1 MKTEV
6 YSWRLS
12 TELKTT
18 LEQEARRRK
27 TSMSAVLDT
36 AVQEWIENAK
46 ADDGSEEEQ
55 QRLRTAAMAC
65 IGSIAG
71 GNPRRAESAREA
83 IRQRLQR
90 KRRA

>member
-27 TSMSAVLDT
+27 IPVSAVLDT
-36 AVQEWIENAK
+36 AVQEWIESGRG
-46 ADDGSEEEQ
+46 DSGSDEEQ
-55 QRLRTAAMAC
+55 QRLRAAAMAC
-65 IGSIAG
+65 VGSIT
-71 GNPRRAESAREA
+71 GNNPDRAENASKSVRE
-83 IRQRLQR
+83 RLQR

>member
-12 TELKTT
+12 TELKST

-27 TSMSAVLDT
+27 MSLSAVLDT
-36 AVQEWIENAK
+36 AVHEWIEHGR
-46 ADDGSEEEQ
+46 ADTGSDEEQ
-55 QRLRTAAMAC
+55 QRLRSAAMAC
-65 IGSIAG
+65 VGSIT
-71 GNPRRAESAREA
+71 GNDPDRAENARQT
-83 IRQRLQR
+83 IRERLR